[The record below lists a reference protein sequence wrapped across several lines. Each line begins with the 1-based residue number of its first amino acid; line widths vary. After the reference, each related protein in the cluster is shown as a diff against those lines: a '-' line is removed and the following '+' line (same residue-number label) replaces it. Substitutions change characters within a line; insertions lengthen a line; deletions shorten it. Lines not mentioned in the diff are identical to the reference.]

1 MKSYPSEIAQDLRKD
16 VIQILVPPLR
26 KIFHTFRYSG
36 LKFLIRHQR
45 SIQLVRNHGNR

>member
-16 VIQILVPPLR
+16 VIQILVAALR
-26 KIFHTFRYSG
+26 NVFHAFRYSG